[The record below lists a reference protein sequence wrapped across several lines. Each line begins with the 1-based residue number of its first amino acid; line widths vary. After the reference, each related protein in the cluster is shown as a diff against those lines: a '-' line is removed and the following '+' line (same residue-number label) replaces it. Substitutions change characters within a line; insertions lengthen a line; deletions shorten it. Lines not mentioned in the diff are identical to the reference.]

1 MVSTDT
7 APATRR
13 STAWT
18 LVLPVVAA
26 VLLGV
31 AVGYAPPTAGLGLL
45 GLAVLTAMVLRL
57 EWAVVAVVASSVF
70 EDYLARVDPAA
81 VKVLGLLLVLA
92 WVVRRC
98 AGPIH
103 DGRRSAVLEAATAFT
118 IALLVA
124 TVVHNNGS
132 AGLEVVLRYAG
143 FLVVLVVIAD
153 VVRGGL
159 RPERLARAY
168 VAACAVAAACG
179 LLAFGA
185 GADRRVGGPIG
196 DPNDFAFFLLPAIA
210 LGLATRGVGRRRWPW
225 DLATVLIVVA
235 VFGTLSRGALLGL
248 VAMAVLAV
256 AAQMVRLRMAV
267 GIGLVVAGVVLA
279 ILAVAPGLVTTSL
292 EQKGVVAGQNVS
304 ERLDLWA
311 AAGRMTLEH
320 PVVGLGPGAFS
331 EHHDEYVSGLPED
344 VNHPLDVAHNTWLE
358 ISSELGL
365 LGLVTFVALL
375 AVAFWTAWSAWR
387 RRRDPLAAGVA
398 VALVGTAVAATF
410 VTEQYYL
417 PLWLL
422 CGLAVGVGTTRV
434 DREEPA

>member
-1 MVSTDT
+1 MSTTT

-13 STAWT
+13 TAAWT
-18 LVLPVVAA
+18 LVLPVAAA
-26 VLLGV
+26 VVLGV
-31 AVGYAPPTAGLGLL
+31 AVGYASPVVTVALL
-45 GLAVLTAMVLRL
+45 AAAVLAAMVLRL
-57 EWAVVAVVASSVF
+57 EWAVLVVVASAVF
-70 EDYLARVDPAA
+70 EDYLARVDPSA
-81 VKVLGLLLVLA
+81 VKALGLLLVLA

-103 DGRRSAVLEAATAFT
+103 DAPRSAVLGAAAAFAGA
-118 IALLVA
+118 ILVA
-124 TVVHNNGS
+124 TIVHNNG
-132 AGLEVVLRYAG
+132 ADGLEVVLRYAG

-153 VVRGGL
+153 VLRGGL
-159 RPERLARAY
+159 SPVRLARTY

-179 LLAFGA
+179 MLAFGV

-210 LGLATRGVGRRRWPW
+210 LGLATRAAGRRRWPW
-225 DLATVLIVVA
+225 DLATLAIVVA
-235 VFGTLSRGALLGL
+235 VLGTLSRGALLGL
-248 VAMAVLAV
+248 LAMGVLALV
-256 AAQMVRLRMAV
+256 VGMVRLRTALGLGVVV
-267 GIGLVVAGVVLA
+267 GGVVLA
-279 ILAVAPGLVTTSL
+279 VLAVAPGLVTTSL

-311 AAGRMTLEH
+311 AAGQMTLEQ

-331 EHHDEYVSGLPED
+331 QHHDEYTSGLPED

-365 LGLVTFVALL
+365 LGLLSFAAMLVLAFVA
-375 AVAFWTAWSAWR
+375 AWTTWR
-387 RRRDPLAAGVA
+387 RRGDPLAAGTA
-398 VALVGTAVAATF
+398 AALFGCSVAATF

-422 CGLAVGVGTTRV
+422 SGLAVGVAAARG
-434 DREEPA
+434 ESA